1 MSERNTPLEK
11 RFDKLGPRV
20 VEALERRH
28 FEAYYCPTREEA
40 VRQTLELIPKDSLVA
55 WGGSE
60 TLAQLGILNSVKK
73 SNPVIDR
80 DTAAS
85 PEERVELMRKSLLC
99 DVFLM
104 SSNAITEDG
113 QLYNI
118 DGNGNRVACL
128 IQGPSNVI
136 IVAGMNKV
144 VPDVESG
151 AARVRNTASPANAV
165 RLERNLPCAATGVC
179 HDCLSPECFC
189 CQIVVTRRS
198 MHPGRIK
205 VYLVGEDLGY

>member
-1 MSERNTPLEK
+1 MSHKKTAFARQAESIIKNLKKRNMEGYY
-11 RFDKLGPRV
+11 FDTSSEC
-20 VEALERRH
+20 VEAILS
-28 FEAYYCPTREEA
+28 AMPSGA
-40 VRQTLELIPKDSLVA
+40 IIG

-60 TLAQLGILNSVKK
+60 TLKECGLLDAIHNGSYELL
-73 SNPVIDR
+73 DR
-80 DTAAS
+80 SAAKT
-85 PEERVELMRKSLLC
+85 PEESRQIYGRTVLS
-99 DVFLM
+99 DYFLM
-104 SSNAITEDG
+104 STNAITLDG
-113 QLYNI
+113 ELINI

-144 VPDVESG
+144 VPDAETGV
-151 AARVRNTASPANAV
+151 ARVRNTASPANAI